1 MTYPYGTKGAP
12 VVGNGL
18 GGLPRRAAAA
28 PAPAAAT
35 AYPKALVSVGDPLLV
50 NTNSTYT
57 NYPNNTGGMIGSDI
71 AIINYAPYNGSN
83 YVQHLA
89 AISVGPS
96 GASLIGTR
104 NTSITDNTYG
114 IGLEPNSCFVNGSEL
129 LWVRANCLRRCT
141 ISGSTVNYTELTTTL
156 IPTSGTLTVG
166 SFAYTEVA
174 IPDSPDLRYYSGS
187 TERIYDMGN
196 GTAIVI
202 RFCRISSQF
211 VPCAFLIDGGG
222 TILKSMKVGNNL
234 NSTLSSSRFF
244 VLFKTGA
251 TQLTIYSVGMLS
263 GTWYTTAC
271 NFDIAAGTATMF
283 STGSTSSPGTNGIY
297 QALQHVSAPGYLRIY
312 WCTTQPAVGYITFK
326 INSDYTPKS
335 ETVEGNTFAG
345 SYWSNYKF
353 WNIKYSD
360 YEMVGQGNPSPT
372 YTGDTFLYPTAP
384 SGQFVNEV
392 TWDSGSVEITSPI
405 NGTIYQAASKRTKTV
420 AAGGYETST
429 SVYGTPYSGPWLVNR
444 ISENLFLM
452 YFYDQSSSGY
462 RTYVQ
467 VYRTA

>member
-12 VVGNGL
+12 TVGNGL
-18 GGLPRRAAAA
+18 GGLPRRAEAAA
-28 PAPAAAT
+28 APAAAT
-35 AYPKALVSVGDPLLV
+35 SYPKALVPVGDPLLF
-50 NTNSTYT
+50 NTNSSYV
-57 NYPNNTGGMIGSDI
+57 NTPVNCGGMIGSDI
-71 AIINYAPYNGSN
+71 AIINYAPYNGNN
-83 YVQHLA
+83 YVQHLS

-104 NTSITDNTYG
+104 NTNITDNTYG

-129 LWVRANCLRRCT
+129 LWVRANALRRCT

-156 IPTSGTLTVG
+156 IPTTGTITVG
-166 SFAYTEVA
+166 SFSYTNIY
-174 IPDSPDLRYYSGS
+174 IPESPDLRQYSGS

-202 RFCRISSQF
+202 RFCLISGQY

-234 NSTLSSSRFF
+234 NSSLSSSRFF

-251 TQLTIYSVGMLS
+251 TQLTIYSVGMMS

-312 WCTTQPAVGYITFK
+312 WCTTQPAVGYIQFK
-326 INSDYTPKS
+326 INADYTPVS
-335 ETVEGNTFAG
+335 DATVGGTFAG

-353 WNIKYSD
+353 WNTRYSD
-360 YEMVGQGNPSPT
+360 YEIIGQGNPSPT

-384 SGQFVNEV
+384 SSQYVNEI
-392 TWDSGSVEITSPI
+392 TWDTASVNITSPVD
-405 NGTIYQAASKRTKTV
+405 GSIYQASNKRTKTIV
-420 AAGGYETST
+420 GGAYDNGG
-429 SVYGTPYSGPWLVNR
+429 VYGLPYSGPSLICR
-444 ISENLFLM
+444 INQELFLM
-452 YFYDQSSSGY
+452 YFSDQNQSAY
-462 RTYVQ
+462 RSYVQ
-467 VYRTA
+467 VYRAV